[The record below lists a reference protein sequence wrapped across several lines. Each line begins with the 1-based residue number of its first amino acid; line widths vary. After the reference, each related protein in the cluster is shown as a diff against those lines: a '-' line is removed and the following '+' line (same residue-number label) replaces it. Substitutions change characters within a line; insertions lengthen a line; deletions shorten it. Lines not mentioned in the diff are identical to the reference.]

1 MHEHI
6 LPDGKQSKGLLH
18 FYFDTEGNLQTLSE
32 EEYSSGKDKLPELCF
47 AIKCPTEKLADPE
60 LFPDLKALAS

>member
-1 MHEHI
+1 
-6 LPDGKQSKGLLH
+6 
-18 FYFDTEGNLQTLSE
+18 LQTLSE